1 MPGDLNK
8 GFSLFLFHLVGEF
21 SHTEAKHLFLPPMYS
36 AILAAFLKAWL
47 LSDIIVPTD
56 LPCVVFVLQCSVS
69 SKCNGYLCSFVCC
82 SNRSPRD
89 TVKNHFIREERKK
102 KRVKW
107 TNLPKL
113 ESGCCVCSEHL
124 ATDCFEVSYRHELFC
139 ASSRKRVLKTDVL
152 KSLFL
157 HK

>member
-1 MPGDLNK
+1 MPGNLNK

-56 LPCVVFVLQCSVS
+56 LPCC
-69 SKCNGYLCSFVCC
+69 LCTAMFCKFEVQWLLMYFVCC